1 MPRRLLLAVAVVAA
15 ALAGLWWA
23 TRPAPLTDEAQI
35 LAIFTGAAAA
45 AEAGKVSEAVAG
57 LSERFQGE
65 GLDRTGAK
73 RLVAGL
79 VLRRQWVAVKV
90 AEARV
95 AVDGEQAT
103 AQVDA
108 VLASGGAGKALA
120 DLLPAEA
127 SAHRFDCRLSREAEG
142 WRVVSAAWRAIP
154 LEEALAGGD
163 GGDARSR

>member
-1 MPRRLLLAVAVVAA
+1 MPRRLVLVLAVLLA
-15 ALAGLWWA
+15 ALAGLWVA
-23 TRPAPLTDEAQI
+23 TRPEPPTDEA
-35 LAIFTGAAAA
+35 LVRALFADAAAA
-45 AEAGKVSEAVAG
+45 AEAGRVSDAVAG
-57 LSERFQGE
+57 LSERFQGG

-90 AEARV
+90 AGARV
-95 AVDGEQAT
+95 AVEGDAAT

-127 SAHRFDCRLSREAEG
+127 TAHRFDCRLAREADG
-142 WRVVSAAWRAIP
+142 WRVVTAEWRPIP
-154 LEEALAGGD
+154 LGEALAGD
-163 GGDARSR
+163 GGDAPPPR

>member
-1 MPRRLLLAVAVVAA
+1 MTRRRLPALLVVAA
-15 ALAGLWWA
+15 GLAGLWWA
-23 TRPAPLTDEAQI
+23 TRPEPPSDEAQI
-35 LAIFTGAAAA
+35 RALFAGAAAA

-57 LSERFQGE
+57 LSERFQGH
-65 GLDRTGAK
+65 GLDRAGAK

-90 AEARV
+90 AGARV
-95 AVDGEQAT
+95 AVDGDSAT

-127 SAHRFDCRLSREAEG
+127 SAHRFDCRLAREAEG
-142 WRVVSAAWRAIP
+142 WRVVSAGWRAIP
-154 LEEALAGGD
+154 LEEALGAGD
-163 GGDARSR
+163 GAAAPTR